1 MSRALMGS
9 PETAGLV
16 DVDVDVVAVE
26 GVGVGVGVAKWQ
38 QLDVGGE
45 GERESRR
52 IRDGFCRRRE

>member
-1 MSRALMGS
+1 MSRGLMGS

-52 IRDGFCRRRE
+52 

>member
-52 IRDGFCRRRE
+52 

>member
-16 DVDVDVVAVE
+16 DVDVDVVGVE
-26 GVGVGVGVAKWQ
+26 GVGVGVAKWQ

>member
-45 GERESRR
+45 GERGSRR
-52 IRDGFCRRRE
+52 

>member
-26 GVGVGVGVAKWQ
+26 GVGVGVGVVKWQ

-52 IRDGFCRRRE
+52 

>member
-26 GVGVGVGVAKWQ
+26 GVGVGVGVGVAKWQ

-52 IRDGFCRRRE
+52 

>member
-1 MSRALMGS
+1 MSGCKAVAVMSRALMGS

-52 IRDGFCRRRE
+52 